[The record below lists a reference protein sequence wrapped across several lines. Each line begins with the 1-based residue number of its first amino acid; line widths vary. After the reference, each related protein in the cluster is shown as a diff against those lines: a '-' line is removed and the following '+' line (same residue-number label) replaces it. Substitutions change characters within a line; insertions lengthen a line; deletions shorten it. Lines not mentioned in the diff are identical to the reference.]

1 MCRKWLGGGP
11 EGRGSFLKVGWDV
24 EERWGGEEGWDGE
37 EGGLAEGG
45 GSSPPIRP
53 KFVVQRHLCTTA
65 NFIETTFILHPHPTY
80 NTY

>member
-1 MCRKWLGGGP
+1 MCRKWLEGGP

-45 GSSPPIRP
+45 GSSLL
-53 KFVVQRHLCTTA
+53 VQVHHLYA
-65 NFIETTFILHPHPTY
+65 PY
-80 NTY
+80 